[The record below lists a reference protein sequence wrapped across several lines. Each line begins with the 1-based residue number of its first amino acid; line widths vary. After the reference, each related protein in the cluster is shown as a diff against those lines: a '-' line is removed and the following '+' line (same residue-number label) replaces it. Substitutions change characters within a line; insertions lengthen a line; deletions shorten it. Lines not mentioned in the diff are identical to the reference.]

1 MRSGRETVFLARS
14 FSAIARPSAETKAN
28 DCMSILK
35 LNVVCCD
42 HSPEKLSQIVVA
54 ELDSNVLEERL
65 LDTIEQEVVAG
76 ESRGLHNAAHHAEHG
91 PVTYLQQ
98 VHEGGFSILF
108 GNPGNQQETFFGAG
122 SYVAFI
128 DDEGPGHGSKVGP
141 EGVKRT
147 LRVLKGH
154 LDI

>member
-1 MRSGRETVFLARS
+1 LQTYSERKDNDVSTQTELA
-14 FSAIARPSAETKAN
+14 PG
-28 DCMSILK
+28 L
-35 LNVVCCD
+35 
-42 HSPEKLSQIVVA
+42 
-54 ELDSNVLEERL
+54 LEELL
-65 LDTIEQEVVAG
+65 LDTVEQELAAG

-108 GNPGNQQETFFGAG
+108 GDPDNQQETFFGAG

-154 LDI
+154 VSVDAT

>member
-1 MRSGRETVFLARS
+1 M
-14 FSAIARPSAETKAN
+14 SALRI
-28 DCMSILK
+28 
-35 LNVVCCD
+35 NVVCCD
-42 HSPEKLSQIVVA
+42 ASPQKFSQIVQA
-54 ELDSNVLEERL
+54 ELAPGLLEELL
-65 LDTIEQEVVAG
+65 LDTVEQELAAG
-76 ESRGLHNAAHHAEHG
+76 EARGLHNAAHHAEHG

-108 GNPGNQQETFFGAG
+108 GDPDNQQETFFGAG

-128 DDEGPGHGSKVGP
+128 DDEGPGHGSRVGP

-154 LDI
+154 VSVDAT

>member
-1 MRSGRETVFLARS
+1 M
-14 FSAIARPSAETKAN
+14 SA
-28 DCMSILK
+28 LK
-35 LNVVCCD
+35 INVVCCD
-42 HSPEKLSQIVVA
+42 GSPQKFSQIVQT
-54 ELDSNVLEERL
+54 ELDAALLEKLL
-65 LDTIEQEVVAG
+65 LDTVEQEVSAG

-108 GNPGNQQETFFGAG
+108 GDPDNQQETFFGAG

-141 EGVKRT
+141 DGVKRT

-154 LDI
+154 ISI

>member
-1 MRSGRETVFLARS
+1 M
-14 FSAIARPSAETKAN
+14 SALRI
-28 DCMSILK
+28 
-35 LNVVCCD
+35 NVVCCD
-42 HSPEKLSQIVVA
+42 ASPQKFSQIVQT
-54 ELDSNVLEERL
+54 ELAPGLLEELL
-65 LDTIEQEVVAG
+65 LDTVEQELAAG

-108 GNPGNQQETFFGAG
+108 GDPDNQQETFFGAG

-154 LDI
+154 VSVDAT

>member
-1 MRSGRETVFLARS
+1 
-14 FSAIARPSAETKAN
+14 
-28 DCMSILK
+28 MSTLK
-35 LNVVCCD
+35 INVVCCD
-42 HSPEKLSQIVVA
+42 DSPEKLSQIVVA
-54 ELDSNVLEERL
+54 ELDSSVLDERL
-65 LDTIEQEVVAG
+65 LDTVEQEVAAG

-108 GNPGNQQETFFGAG
+108 GDPADQQETFFGAG
-122 SYVAFI
+122 SYIAFI

-141 EGVKRT
+141 AGVNRT

-154 LDI
+154 LDIQQQ